1 MATESSK
8 WPLQKH
14 FKARY
19 PQLNHPRLG
28 ETFCTDTFFS
38 STKGIG
44 GETCA
49 QLFVGKS
56 SLFTKVYGMSTESQ
70 GDKALKDFISEV
82 GAPYHIHSDNA
93 QMERSKA
100 WKDILRKYN
109 ISSSTTEPHHPWQ
122 NPAER
127 RIQECKKGTN

>member
-8 WPLQKH
+8 WPLQQH

-19 PQLNHPRLG
+19 PQLNWPRLA

-44 GETCA
+44 GEICA
-49 QLFVGKS
+49 QLFVGKT

-70 GDKALKDFISEV
+70 GNEALESFISDV
-82 GAPYHIHSDNA
+82 GAPYYIHSDNA

-100 WKDILRKYN
+100 
-109 ISSSTTEPHHPWQ
+109 
-122 NPAER
+122 
-127 RIQECKKGTN
+127 